1 MLEALTSW
9 QQASVCAG
17 LCGDAASN
25 ISTTSISDSDGEGY
39 VNVSGELAC
48 ITITDR
54 DKQGKSPPTD
64 STCERAR
71 TPQLLVLTAKS
82 EQSLIKRTE
91 DLANWVSERSCKD
104 DDLCP
109 LAYTL
114 STRRSHMP
122 WRCSVIASNSQD
134 LESLLVEKK
143 IQKTRS
149 STNIRLT
156 YLFTGQGAQWFA
168 MGRELIS
175 AQPKFRKSLTK
186 SDQILQGLGATWDL
200 VEELSLNKSESRID
214 DSKIA
219 QPATTAIQIA
229 LVDLLGSLG
238 IQPTAVLGHSSGE
251 IAAGYAAGVLS
262 HHAALSVSYHR
273 GFISN
278 LCKQKLDKKGAMLA
292 VALGEDEASRYI
304 AQLQTGIVSVAC
316 VNSPASTTISGD
328 EAAIDELKAV
338 LDDQAVFAKKL
349 KVDIA
354 YHSHHVQKVAAQ
366 YRSSL
371 KGLESNAPRP
381 SVRFISSVT
390 ATEKSNDFGPSYWVQ
405 NLTSPVRFSHAL
417 AELCRVQH
425 TESRFMSDSVSCLI
439 EIGPHSALSGPIRQI
454 LSQPSVESSN
464 FQYLP
469 SLVRDNDSLHSILSL
484 CGKLFELG
492 YPLNLDPSTLFG
504 NSNTHKAVI
513 HNLPPYPWDHSTK
526 HWHES
531 RLSKD
536 FRFRPNPHH
545 DLLGVRIPSATPF
558 EPVWR
563 NILDLEMLPWLR
575 DHAVDNSIIFPGSG
589 YLCMAVEAIRQDL
602 QTRQSMGTVRQ
613 YIIRDIVFSKALLVP
628 EPPGKIEIQ
637 LSLKPLKIGNTRD
650 SSGWNDFR
658 IFSLSQEGVWSENC
672 RGSIMVEFSSAADG
686 FESLY
691 EESQTSIALR
701 ERIRCLKGQSLRPL
715 SSDDFYQKLRSNGN
729 DYGPNF
735 ALLDDLGVDNLHVL
749 GTLQVPD
756 IAACMP
762 ANFMQPHVIHPA
774 TLDAVFHINLPLFL
788 EHCSTGSV
796 MPLAIEEIIIPANLP
811 TTAAEKFQV
820 IAELVPEGPR
830 SARTHVIAFPMAE
843 GQDSSLPLVISSGEL
858 CSVGEVQKTDSA
870 SHGDRNITYQL
881 EWNLDADYMTPEMYN
896 FSDSATLARH
906 SALSP
911 DQKAE
916 LLDTASSLYIKLC
929 LDHLQKQ
936 PFAVPEKHHNYLL
949 NWMSRYIGSEPC
961 QNLING
967 MSQKEITDTLS
978 KVQQEGVEG
987 EAVNRIGKN
996 LIEMLAGKVDPLALL
1011 LEGGLF
1017 YRLYSDDSSIRCY
1030 SHLKQYLE
1038 HLVFKNPDMKILEIG
1053 AGTGG
1058 TTLPVLR
1065 TLTQDGR
1072 PMFGSYDFT
1081 DISPGFF
1088 DPARSLLKEWSGK
1101 VRFKTLDIEHKPDAQ
1116 GFTEESYD
1124 LVIASNVLHA
1134 TKSMDNTLENVRRL
1148 LKPGGRLALIEL
1160 TRLRPAWSIV
1170 FGLLPGWWNGKSSP
1184 LSIKYDQF
1192 IKHYSGYDEGRT
1204 DSPLLSTE
1212 QWDNSL
1218 SRNGFTGVN
1227 IAGQDFERSARTM
1240 TMMISRADYRVGS
1253 PRLPLVEILVDSNQG
1268 VRLDIFANELCS
1280 TLEANGFPAGI
1291 QPWTSTKPICEDK
1304 VYVIIDSSNQPS
1316 LANLSSERFQ
1326 EIRSLLTKA
1335 KQIFWISAADSN
1347 TVVSVPDKGL
1357 TTGFARAARSEN
1369 EGLKLITFDV
1379 RTNLSLDKGTIKA
1392 ASTVFSAAF
1401 GLSSAQISMAE
1412 TEYAYE
1418 SGQIFI
1424 PRLIP
1429 DHGINDV
1436 ITGTNQIP
1444 KAEPT
1449 LFRQSQ
1455 RSLKLHVGKP
1465 GLLDSLVF
1473 IDDYRVLE
1481 KLRDDELEIEVDA
1494 FGVNFKDLFIALG
1507 QMKATTP
1514 MAGECSGIVTAVG
1527 SHCRSRFRVG
1537 DRVCA
1542 WYSTA
1547 YANHAR
1553 ARASNTSRIPNS
1565 MSFITAASMPVIFL
1579 TAYYGLVEIANLQ
1592 KGQNVLI
1599 HSAAGGVGQAAIQIA
1614 QHLGAKVFATVGSI
1628 SKRQE
1633 LVDKFAIP
1641 ESQIFSNR
1649 SRGFKQGLLRMT
1661 GGEGVDVILNSLSG
1675 EALLDS
1681 WDCIAKFGTF
1691 VEIGKSDIYR
1701 NSQLG
1706 MKPFERNVKFA
1717 SLDLV
1722 GLADHRP
1729 EIVRA
1734 VFEKV
1739 ISMFERG
1746 VLTAVQPV
1754 TTMAIAD
1761 IQDAFRLIQSRKHTG
1776 KVVLTVGEDTMVKAL
1791 PPPNEPMHLE
1801 GSGTYVI
1808 AGGLGGLGQKIIHF
1822 LANHGAKN
1830 ILVLSRRNLGQKE
1843 HHDLEEKLSSFG
1855 AIVRIEACD
1864 IAKLNEVQDVAARC
1878 VRSMPPVKGV
1888 IQAAMVLQVRSI
1900 PFQSLPLSS

>member
-17 LCGDAASN
+17 LCGDAASS
-25 ISTTSISDSDGEGY
+25 ISTISSSDSDGEGY

-48 ITITDR
+48 IAITDR
-54 DKQGKSPPTD
+54 DKIGKSPPTD
-64 STCERAR
+64 PTYERAR
-71 TPQLLVLTAKS
+71 MPQLLILTAKS
-82 EQSLIKRTE
+82 EQSLIRRTE
-91 DLANWVSERSCKD
+91 DLANWVSKRLCKD
-104 DDLCP
+104 DDLWP

-114 STRRSHMP
+114 STRRSHMQ
-122 WRCSVIASNSQD
+122 WRCSVIAGNSQD
-134 LESLLVEKK
+134 LESLLVERKF
-143 IQKTRS
+143 QTSRS
-149 STNIRLT
+149 STHIRPT

-186 SDQILQGLGATWDL
+186 SDQILQGLGATWGL
-200 VEELSLNKSESRID
+200 VEELSLDKSESRID

-262 HHAALSVSYHR
+262 HYSALSVSYYR

-292 VALGEDEASRYI
+292 VALGEDEASKYI

-316 VNSPASTTISGD
+316 VNSPVSTTISGD

-338 LDDQAVFAKKL
+338 LDDQAVFARKL

-381 SVRFISSVT
+381 SVKFISSVT

-405 NLTSPVRFSHAL
+405 NLTSPVRFSDAL
-417 AELCRVQH
+417 AELCRIQH

-439 EIGPHSALSGPIRQI
+439 EVGPHSALSGPTRQI

-464 FQYLP
+464 LRYLP
-469 SLVRDNDSLHSILSL
+469 SLVRDHDSLHSILSL

-492 YPLNLDPSTLFG
+492 YPLDLDPSTLLG
-504 NSNTHKAVI
+504 NSNAHRAVI

-531 RLSKD
+531 RLSKE

-545 DLLGVRIPSATPF
+545 DLLGVRISSATPF

-589 YLCMAVEAIRQDL
+589 YLCMAIEAIRQDL
-602 QTRQSMGTVRQ
+602 QTRQTVGTLRQ

-637 LSLKPLKIGNTRD
+637 LSLKALKIGNTRD

-672 RGSIMVEFSSAADG
+672 RGSIMVEFNSAADT

-691 EESQTSIALR
+691 EESQTSIILR
-701 ERIRCLKGQSLRPL
+701 ERARCLKGQRLRPL

-735 ALLDDLGVDNLHVL
+735 ALLQDLGVDNLHVL
-749 GTLQVPD
+749 GRLQVPD

-762 ANFMQPHVIHPA
+762 ANFMQPHVIHPS
-774 TLDAVFHINLPLFL
+774 TLDAIFHINLPLFL
-788 EHCSTGSV
+788 EHCSSGSV

-811 TTAAEKFQV
+811 TAAAEEFQV
-820 IAELVPEGPR
+820 VAELVPEGPR
-830 SARTHVIAFPMAE
+830 SARTHVIAFPMGE
-843 GQDSSLPLVISSGEL
+843 GHDSSLPLVISSGEL

-870 SHGDRNITYQL
+870 SHGDRDITYQL
-881 EWNLDADYMTPEMYN
+881 EWNLDADYMTREMYS
-896 FSDSATLARH
+896 FADSATLARH

-949 NWMSRYIGSEPC
+949 NWMRRYIGSEPC
-961 QNLING
+961 QKLIHG

-987 EAVNRIGKN
+987 EAVDRIGKN

-1030 SHLKQYLE
+1030 SHLEQYLE

-1065 TLTQDGR
+1065 ALTQDGR

-1101 VRFKTLDIEHKPDAQ
+1101 VRFKTLDIEHYPDAQ
-1116 GFTEESYD
+1116 GFAQESYD

-1170 FGLLPGWWNGKSSP
+1170 FGLLSGWWNGKFSP
-1184 LSIKYDQF
+1184 LSIKYD
-1192 IKHYSGYDEGRT
+1192 R
-1204 DSPLLSTE
+1204 LLNTT
-1212 QWDNSL
+1212 QATMRDGQTPHFYQL
-1218 SRNGFTGVN
+1218 SNGISRFLV
-1227 IAGQDFERSARTM
+1227 
-1240 TMMISRADYRVGS
+1240 MISRES
-1253 PRLPLVEILVDSNQG
+1253 RLQHRISRDLQ
-1268 VRLDIFANELCS
+1268 
-1280 TLEANGFPAGI
+1280 
-1291 QPWTSTKPICEDK
+1291 
-1304 VYVIIDSSNQPS
+1304 
-1316 LANLSSERFQ
+1316 ER
-1326 EIRSLLTKA
+1326 
-1335 KQIFWISAADSN
+1335 
-1347 TVVSVPDKGL
+1347 
-1357 TTGFARAARSEN
+1357 
-1369 EGLKLITFDV
+1369 
-1379 RTNLSLDKGTIKA
+1379 
-1392 ASTVFSAAF
+1392 
-1401 GLSSAQISMAE
+1401 
-1412 TEYAYE
+1412 
-1418 SGQIFI
+1418 
-1424 PRLIP
+1424 
-1429 DHGINDV
+1429 
-1436 ITGTNQIP
+1436 
-1444 KAEPT
+1444 
-1449 LFRQSQ
+1449 
-1455 RSLKLHVGKP
+1455 
-1465 GLLDSLVF
+1465 
-1473 IDDYRVLE
+1473 
-1481 KLRDDELEIEVDA
+1481 
-1494 FGVNFKDLFIALG
+1494 
-1507 QMKATTP
+1507 
-1514 MAGECSGIVTAVG
+1514 
-1527 SHCRSRFRVG
+1527 
-1537 DRVCA
+1537 
-1542 WYSTA
+1542 
-1547 YANHAR
+1547 
-1553 ARASNTSRIPNS
+1553 
-1565 MSFITAASMPVIFL
+1565 
-1579 TAYYGLVEIANLQ
+1579 
-1592 KGQNVLI
+1592 
-1599 HSAAGGVGQAAIQIA
+1599 
-1614 QHLGAKVFATVGSI
+1614 
-1628 SKRQE
+1628 
-1633 LVDKFAIP
+1633 
-1641 ESQIFSNR
+1641 
-1649 SRGFKQGLLRMT
+1649 
-1661 GGEGVDVILNSLSG
+1661 
-1675 EALLDS
+1675 
-1681 WDCIAKFGTF
+1681 
-1691 VEIGKSDIYR
+1691 
-1701 NSQLG
+1701 
-1706 MKPFERNVKFA
+1706 
-1717 SLDLV
+1717 
-1722 GLADHRP
+1722 
-1729 EIVRA
+1729 
-1734 VFEKV
+1734 
-1739 ISMFERG
+1739 
-1746 VLTAVQPV
+1746 
-1754 TTMAIAD
+1754 
-1761 IQDAFRLIQSRKHTG
+1761 
-1776 KVVLTVGEDTMVKAL
+1776 
-1791 PPPNEPMHLE
+1791 
-1801 GSGTYVI
+1801 
-1808 AGGLGGLGQKIIHF
+1808 
-1822 LANHGAKN
+1822 
-1830 ILVLSRRNLGQKE
+1830 
-1843 HHDLEEKLSSFG
+1843 
-1855 AIVRIEACD
+1855 
-1864 IAKLNEVQDVAARC
+1864 
-1878 VRSMPPVKGV
+1878 
-1888 IQAAMVLQVRSI
+1888 
-1900 PFQSLPLSS
+1900 